1 MTSYIWKFLG
11 IYLACLFKFISGP
24 VLGAAAGFSLLE
36 IIFVSVG
43 GMMTTVISLTY
54 VGDWFKSYWNL
65 KISPNKKRFSPRSRK
80 IVRVW
85 RKFGPIGV
93 AVFTPLFLTPIGGT
107 IVMNAFNVDKR
118 KIILYM
124 SISAFFWAL
133 VLGGSIN
140 WILSIPFFDTL
151 LR

>member
-1 MTSYIWKFLG
+1 MTSYILKFLG

-36 IIFVSVG
+36 IVFVSVG

>member
-1 MTSYIWKFLG
+1 MTNYILKFLG
-11 IYLACLFKFISGP
+11 IYVACLFKFISGP
-24 VLGAAAGFSLLE
+24 VLGAAAGFSLVE
-36 IIFVSVG
+36 IVLVSVG
-43 GMMTTVISLTY
+43 GMMTTVVSLTY
-54 VGDWFKSYWNL
+54 VGDWFKSYWDL
-65 KISPNKKRFSPRSRK
+65 KISPNKKRFSPSSRK

-93 AVFTPLFLTPIGGT
+93 AVFTPIFLTPIGGT
-107 IVMNAFNVDKR
+107 IVMNAFNVDK
-118 KIILYM
+118 KIIILYM
-124 SISAFFWAL
+124 SISAFFWAF

>member
-1 MTSYIWKFLG
+1 MTGYVLKLLG
-11 IYLACLFKFISGP
+11 IYFACLFKFISGP
-24 VLGAAAGFSLLE
+24 VLGAAAGFSLME
-36 IIFVSVG
+36 IILVSVG
-43 GMMTTVISLTY
+43 GMMTTVVTLTY

-65 KISPNKKRFSPRSRK
+65 TISPNRKRFSPKSRK

-85 RKFGPIGV
+85 RKFGPFGV

-107 IVMNAFNVDKR
+107 IIMNAFNVEKK

-124 SISAFFWAL
+124 FGSALFWSV

-140 WILSIPFFDTL
+140 WLLSIPFFGTL

>member
-124 SISAFFWAL
+124 SISAFFWAI

>member
-1 MTSYIWKFLG
+1 MTSYILKFLG
-11 IYLACLFKFISGP
+11 IYVACLFKFISGP
-24 VLGAAAGFSLLE
+24 VLGAAAGFSLME
-36 IIFVSVG
+36 IVLVSVG
-43 GMMTTVISLTY
+43 GMMTTVVSLTY

-93 AVFTPLFLTPIGGT
+93 AVFTPIFLTPIGGT
-107 IVMNAFNVDKR
+107 IVMNAFNVDK
-118 KIILYM
+118 KIIILYM

>member
-11 IYLACLFKFISGP
+11 IYIACLFKFISGP
-24 VLGAAAGFSLLE
+24 VLGAAAGFSLGE
-36 IIFVSVG
+36 IVLVSVG
-43 GMMTTVISLTY
+43 GMMTTVISVTY
-54 VGDWFKSYWNL
+54 IGDWFKSYWNL
-65 KISPNKKRFSPRSRK
+65 RISPNRKRFSPKSRK

-85 RKFGPIGV
+85 RKFGPVGV
-93 AVFTPLFLTPIGGT
+93 AVFTPIFLTPIGGT
-107 IVMNAFNVDKR
+107 IVMNAFNVNRR

-124 SISAFFWAL
+124 SISALFWAL

>member
-24 VLGAAAGFSLLE
+24 VLGAAAGFSLGE
-36 IIFVSVG
+36 IVLVSVG
-43 GMMTTVISLTY
+43 GMMTTVITVTY
-54 VGDWFKSYWNL
+54 IGDWFKSYWNL
-65 KISPNKKRFSPRSRK
+65 RISPNRKRFSPKSRK

-85 RKFGPIGV
+85 RKFGPVGV
-93 AVFTPLFLTPIGGT
+93 AVFTPIFLTPIGGS
-107 IVMNAFNVDKR
+107 IIMNAFNVNRR

-124 SISAFFWAL
+124 SISGLLWAL

>member
-1 MTSYIWKFLG
+1 MTGYIWKILG
-11 IYLACLFKFISGP
+11 IYFACLFKFISGP
-24 VLGAAAGFSLLE
+24 VLGAAAGFSLFE
-36 IIFVSVG
+36 IVLVSVG

-54 VGDWFKSYWNL
+54 VGDWFKSYWDL
-65 KISPNKKRFSPRSRK
+65 KISPNRKRFSPRSRK

-107 IVMNAFNVDKR
+107 IVMNAFNVDKK

-124 SISAFFWAL
+124 FGSALFWSI

-140 WILSIPFFDTL
+140 WILSIPFFDSL

>member
-24 VLGAAAGFSLLE
+24 VLGAAAGFSLGE
-36 IIFVSVG
+36 IVLVSVG
-43 GMMTTVISLTY
+43 GMMTTVITVTY
-54 VGDWFKSYWNL
+54 IGDWFKSYWNL
-65 KISPNKKRFSPRSRK
+65 RISPNRKRFSPKSRK

-85 RKFGPIGV
+85 RKFGAVGV
-93 AVFTPLFLTPIGGT
+93 AVFTPIFLTPIGGS
-107 IVMNAFNVDKR
+107 IIMNAFNVNRR

-124 SISAFFWAL
+124 SISGLFWAL

>member
-11 IYLACLFKFISGP
+11 IYIACLFKFISGP
-24 VLGAAAGFSLLE
+24 VLGAAAGFSLGE
-36 IIFVSVG
+36 IVLVSVG
-43 GMMTTVISLTY
+43 GMMTTVISVTY
-54 VGDWFKSYWNL
+54 IGDWFKSYWNL
-65 KISPNKKRFSPRSRK
+65 RISPNRKRFSPKSRK

-85 RKFGPIGV
+85 RKFGPVGV
-93 AVFTPLFLTPIGGT
+93 AVFTPIFLTPIGGT
-107 IVMNAFNVDKR
+107 IVMNAFNVDRR

-124 SISAFFWAL
+124 LISALFWAL

>member
-36 IIFVSVG
+36 IVFVSVG

>member
-1 MTSYIWKFLG
+1 MTSYIWMFLG
-11 IYLACLFKFISGP
+11 IYFACLFKFISGP

-36 IIFVSVG
+36 IILVSVG
-43 GMMTTVISLTY
+43 GMMTTVVSLTY
-54 VGDWFKSYWNL
+54 VGDWFKSHWNL
-65 KISPNKKRFSPRSRK
+65 KISPNRKRFSPRSRK

-85 RKFGPIGV
+85 RKFGPVGV

-107 IVMNAFNVDKR
+107 IVMNAFNVEKK

-124 SISAFFWAL
+124 FMSALFWS
-133 VLGGSIN
+133 VILGGSIN

>member
-1 MTSYIWKFLG
+1 MTSYLWKILG

-24 VLGAAAGFSLLE
+24 ILGAAAGFSLIE
-36 IIFVSVG
+36 IILVSVG
-43 GMMTTVISLTY
+43 GMMTTVVSLTY
-54 VGDWFKSYWNL
+54 VGEWFKSYWDL
-65 KISPNKKRFSPRSRK
+65 RISPNRKKFSPNSRK

-85 RKFGPIGV
+85 RKFGPVGV
-93 AVFTPLFLTPIGGT
+93 ALFTPLFLTPIGGT
-107 IVMNAFNVDKR
+107 IVMNAFNVEKK

-124 SISAFFWAL
+124 FMSALIWSI

>member
-1 MTSYIWKFLG
+1 MMGYFMKFLA
-11 IYLACLFKFISGP
+11 IYFACLFKFISGP
-24 VLGAAAGFSLLE
+24 ILGAAAGFSLIE
-36 IIFVSVG
+36 IMVVSVG
-43 GMMTTVISLTY
+43 GMMTTVVGLTY
-54 VGDWFKSYWNL
+54 VGDWFKSYWDL
-65 KISPNKKRFSPRSRK
+65 KISPNRKRFSPRSRK

-85 RKFGPIGV
+85 RKFGPVGV
-93 AVFTPLFLTPIGGT
+93 AVLTPIFLTPIGGT
-107 IVMNAFNVDKR
+107 IVMNAFNVEKR

-124 SISAFFWAL
+124 LGSALVWAF

>member
-24 VLGAAAGFSLLE
+24 VLGAAAGFSLGE
-36 IIFVSVG
+36 IVLVSVG
-43 GMMTTVISLTY
+43 GMMTTVITVTY
-54 VGDWFKSYWNL
+54 IGDWFKSYWNL
-65 KISPNKKRFSPRSRK
+65 RISPNRKRFSPKSRK

-85 RKFGPIGV
+85 RKFGPVGV
-93 AVFTPLFLTPIGGT
+93 AVFTPIFLTPIGGS
-107 IVMNAFNVDKR
+107 IVMNAFNVDRR

-124 SISAFFWAL
+124 SISGFFWAL
-133 VLGGSIN
+133 LLGGSIN
-140 WILSIPFFDTL
+140 WILRIPFFDTL

>member
-36 IIFVSVG
+36 IVFVSVG

-107 IVMNAFNVDKR
+107 VVMNAFNVDKR

-140 WILSIPFFDTL
+140 RILSIPFFDTL

>member
-36 IIFVSVG
+36 IVFVSVG

-107 IVMNAFNVDKR
+107 VVMNAFNVDKR

>member
-11 IYLACLFKFISGP
+11 IYIACLFKFISGP
-24 VLGAAAGFSLLE
+24 VLGAAAGFSLGE
-36 IIFVSVG
+36 IVLVSVG
-43 GMMTTVISLTY
+43 GMMTTVISVTY
-54 VGDWFKSYWNL
+54 IGDWFKSYWNL
-65 KISPNKKRFSPRSRK
+65 RISPNRKRFSPKSRK

-85 RKFGPIGV
+85 RKFGPVGV
-93 AVFTPLFLTPIGGT
+93 AVFTPIFLTPIGGT
-107 IVMNAFNVDKR
+107 IVMNAFNVNRR

-124 SISAFFWAL
+124 SISALFWAL

-151 LR
+151 LW

>member
-11 IYLACLFKFISGP
+11 IYIACLFKFISGP
-24 VLGAAAGFSLLE
+24 VLGAAAGFSLGE
-36 IIFVSVG
+36 IVLVSVG
-43 GMMTTVISLTY
+43 GMMTTVISVTY
-54 VGDWFKSYWNL
+54 IGDWFKSYWNL
-65 KISPNKKRFSPRSRK
+65 RISPNRKRFSPRSRK

-85 RKFGPIGV
+85 RKFGPVGV
-93 AVFTPLFLTPIGGT
+93 AVFTPIFLTPIGGT
-107 IVMNAFNVDKR
+107 IVMNAFNVNRR

-124 SISAFFWAL
+124 SISALFWAL

>member
-1 MTSYIWKFLG
+1 MTSYFWKFLG

-36 IIFVSVG
+36 IVFVSVG

>member
-11 IYLACLFKFISGP
+11 IYIACLFKFISGP

-36 IIFVSVG
+36 IVFVSVG

-124 SISAFFWAL
+124 SISAFFWAI

>member
-36 IIFVSVG
+36 IVFVSVG
-43 GMMTTVISLTY
+43 GMMTTVLSLTY

-107 IVMNAFNVDKR
+107 VVMNAFNVDKR